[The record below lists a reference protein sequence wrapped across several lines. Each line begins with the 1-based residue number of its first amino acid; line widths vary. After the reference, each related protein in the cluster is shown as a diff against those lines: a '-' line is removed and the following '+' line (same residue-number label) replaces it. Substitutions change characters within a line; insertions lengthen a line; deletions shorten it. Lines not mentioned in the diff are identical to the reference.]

1 MMTTLS
7 LTLAFLLGSAPHDWL
22 RSVLPKGVSDPWIDY
37 VIFPLIQIVV
47 VFVVVIT
54 FVAYFTLAERK
65 VSAWI
70 QVRMGPMR
78 VGPYGLLQPLA
89 DGIKLLI
96 KEDIIPARADRVVFT
111 IAPIIAMAT
120 ALMML
125 VVLPYGA
132 GWGTITDINIG
143 LLFILAI
150 SSVGTLGIILGGWAS
165 NSKYPLLGALRS
177 SAQMISY
184 EVAMGLSIIGAV
196 MFTKTLSM
204 AGSVESQIADGIWY
218 VFYQPLGF
226 FIYVVSA
233 VAETNRAPF
242 DLPEAES
249 ELTGGFHTEYSGFRF
264 SLYFIAEYA
273 AMFVVSAVAVTLYLG
288 GWSLPYLSLLQPN
301 HPVLF
306 VLLSIAVFFAKV
318 LLFIWVYMWI
328 RWTLPRYRYDQ
339 LMDIGWKWMIPAA
352 LANIVLTGALF
363 VIGQELR
370 FVTTSGDHVLVGG
383 LQGKLFMIGTALGV
397 TVPACMMLL
406 SVINRNARG
415 LNLEARRQLQ
425 MSRRAERLASQQG
438 G

>member
-1 MMTTLS
+1 MMTLAITLTS
-7 LTLAFLLGSAPHDWL
+7 LLAATPRDWL
-22 RSVLPKGVSDPWIDY
+22 RLVLPTSISDPWVDY

-47 VFVVVIT
+47 VFIIVIT

-78 VGPYGLLQPLA
+78 VGPYGLLQPFA

-96 KEDIIPARADRVVFT
+96 KEDIIPARADRSVFT
-111 IAPIIAMAT
+111 IAPIIAIAT

-177 SAQMISY
+177 AAQMISY

-204 AGSVESQIADGIWY
+204 AGAVESQVADSIWY

-226 FIYVVSA
+226 VIYVVSA

-264 SLYFIAEYA
+264 SLYFIAEYT
-273 AMFVVSAVAVTLYLG
+273 AMFVVSSVAVTLYLG
-288 GWSLPYLSLLQPN
+288 GWSFPYLSLLQPN
-301 HPVLF
+301 HPALYVI
-306 VLLSIAVFFAKV
+306 VSIVVFFAKV
-318 LLFIWVYMWI
+318 LVFIWVYMWI

-363 VIGQELR
+363 VVGQELGL
-370 FVTTSGDHVLVGG
+370 VTTVGDHVLAGG
-383 LQGKLFMIGTALGV
+383 MKGKLFVIVTAFCV
-397 TVPACMMLL
+397 TVPACMILL
-406 SVINRNARG
+406 SVINRHARG
-415 LNLEARRQLQ
+415 LNLEAQRQLQ
-425 MSRRAERLASQQG
+425 LARRAERLASQQG